1 LISNKALGKLL
12 VEPKT
17 LGWEHSKKR
26 FENVFKNLGVASTP
40 LKCFSKKWF
49 LDNWSWTWKK
59 KEWWF

>member
-17 LGWEHSKKR
+17 LGCEHSKKS
-26 FENVFKNLGVASTP
+26 FENVFENIGVVSTSMKYFQ
-40 LKCFSKKWF
+40 KCFEQRW
-49 LDNWSWTWKK
+49 LWKK